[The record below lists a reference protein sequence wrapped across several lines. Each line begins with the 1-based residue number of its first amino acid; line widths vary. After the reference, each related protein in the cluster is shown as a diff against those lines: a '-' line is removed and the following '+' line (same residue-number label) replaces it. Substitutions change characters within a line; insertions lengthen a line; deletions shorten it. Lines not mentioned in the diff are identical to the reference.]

1 MKYLDQLGDRELLLT
16 IQVSILANPDA
27 GDLIPGSG
35 GVRKMRVAD
44 ASRSKGKRGG
54 YRVLYFDLP
63 DLQLTYLLMIYGK
76 GEKDNLTSDGLK
88 QIRQIAK
95 LLKEAR

>member
-76 GEKDNLTSDGLK
+76 GEKDNLTSDELK